1 MKKIIVIIGLCLGVN
16 SIGQSLEKYIQIAK
30 QNNSNIK
37 VQNALVNLEKEK
49 AYEVAS
55 YENTSFSTGVFALT
69 PETRVGSQLFI
80 VGASQQLP
88 WFGELGAKRD
98 LVTAKANIKQY
109 DVALSEK
116 QIEFEVSKAYYQIY
130 QQEAITEVLKENKL
144 ILKTYE
150 NMALAALKNNR
161 ATMSDVLRIRVQNN
175 ELHSKMF
182 QNLNS
187 LETLKENFNRLLE
200 RDTKARLNISD
211 SLSVLDILIGKPS
224 IVKHP
229 SLEKIAT
236 KKTVY
241 DAENN
246 VIKKSMKPKI
256 DIGIDYIVV
265 DKRTDANPVQ
275 NGKDIVI
282 PKISLSIPIFNKKK
296 YQSKFNQVKIKE
308 YLLEDELQ
316 AKKTQL
322 QIALEQARLDIDNA
336 ILTVVAAQ
344 KNKAEIQRAI
354 NVDLKAYETGILD
367 YDKILRL
374 QLQKIRFQ
382 LMEIEAIKKAYI
394 AKAKVDYLSPS
405 SVFPKGRN

>member
-1 MKKIIVIIGLCLGVN
+1 MKKTIILISSLLAISVY
-16 SIGQSLEKYIQIAK
+16 SQSVEDYINIAK
-30 QNNSNIK
+30 QNNSKIK
-37 VQNALVNLEKEK
+37 VQSALVNLEKEK
-49 AYEVAS
+49 ADEVAT
-55 YENTSFSTGVFALT
+55 YENTTFNTGIFALT
-69 PETRVGSQLFI
+69 PETRVGSQLFK

-88 WFGELGAKRD
+88 WFGELDAKRD

-130 QQEAITEVLKENKL
+130 QQEAITEVLKENKR

-150 NMALAALKNNR
+150 NMALAALENNR
-161 ATMSDVLRIRVQNN
+161 ATMSDVLRIRVQKN

-187 LETLKENFNRLLE
+187 LEILTANFNRLLE
-200 RDTKARLNISD
+200 RDTKAGLNIPD
-211 SLSVLDILIGKPS
+211 SLSVLDILIGKTS
-224 IVKHP
+224 VANHP
-229 SLEKIAT
+229 SLQKIET

-256 DIGIDYIVV
+256 GVGLDYIVV
-265 DKRTDANPVQ
+265 DKRTDANPIQ
-275 NGKDIVI
+275 NGKDIVM

-308 YLLEDELQ
+308 ALLKDELQ

-322 QIALEQARLDIDNA
+322 QIALEQAKLDIDNA

-394 AKAKVDYLSPS
+394 AKAKVDYLTE
-405 SVFPKGRN
+405 

>member
-1 MKKIIVIIGLCLGVN
+1 MKKTIVLISLFLGVN
-16 SIGQSLEKYIQIAK
+16 SMGQSLEKYIKIAK
-30 QNNSNIK
+30 QNNSKIK

-49 AYEVAS
+49 ADEIAS

-69 PETRVGSQLFI
+69 PETRVGSQLFKI
-80 VGASQQLP
+80 GASQQLP
-88 WFGELGAKRD
+88 WFGELNAKRD
-98 LVTAKANIKQY
+98 LVNAKAKIKQY

-116 QIEFEVSKAYYQIY
+116 EIVFQVKQAYYQIY

-150 NMALAALKNNR
+150 RMALGALENSR
-161 ATMSDVLRIRVQNN
+161 ATMSDVLRIRVQKN

-187 LETLKENFNRLLE
+187 LEILTANFNRLLE
-200 RDTKARLNISD
+200 RDTKAGLNIPD
-211 SLSVLDILIGKPS
+211 SLSVLDILIGKTSIDNHPS
-224 IVKHP
+224 IEQIK
-229 SLEKIAT
+229 T

-256 DIGIDYIVV
+256 GVGLDYIVV
-265 DKRTDANPVQ
+265 DKRTDANPIQ
-275 NGKDIVI
+275 NGKDIVM
-282 PKISLSIPIFNKKK
+282 PKISLSIPIFNKRK
-296 YQSKFNQVKIKE
+296 YQSKLNQVKIKE
-308 YLLEDELQ
+308 ALLEYELQ

-322 QIALEQARLDIDNA
+322 QIALEQAKLDIDNA

-394 AKAKVDYLSPS
+394 AKAKVDYLTE
-405 SVFPKGRN
+405 